1 MILFALILVV
11 LLGFAAVAI
20 DGAAAWAQR
29 RQNQSGADTGALAGG
44 ILIGDKPTGLALAD
58 ATDEVIRISYQ
69 TMDPDMTLA
78 DWTDMW
84 TSCADADRPPE
95 FTLAGTSDCV
105 SVTGDLSRIRVSLPA
120 IAVPTTFGRIL
131 GRDFIETGAVAEA
144 SRCSRSS

>member
-58 ATDEVIRISYQ
+58 ATDEVIR
-69 TMDPDMTLA
+69 PL
-78 DWTDMW
+78 
-84 TSCADADRPPE
+84 
-95 FTLAGTSDCV
+95 
-105 SVTGDLSRIRVSLPA
+105 
-120 IAVPTTFGRIL
+120 
-131 GRDFIETGAVAEA
+131 GAVIWMLGQTGENDVVE
-144 SRCSRSS
+144 RRWDLELRTL